1 MLHPSVQL
9 PLQGKRILLTA
20 PRGYAARLSQALIAE
35 GALPIL
41 MPAIETCHLSNFT
54 ELYVAFEYIEQY
66 DWIAF
71 TSRNGIE
78 AFFEQMRS
86 LELSFSLIKHCKIC
100 AIGKDAEKLSEFGLK
115 ADLIPKEPSPQ
126 GIIAE
131 LAKIPDIADQVVLV
145 PVPEVVGVPEPD
157 VVPNFV
163 ANLQQLGM
171 IVHRVPT
178 YQTRNVDKA
187 LYTVEL
193 ALLKQGQIDA
203 IAFSSTAEVSS
214 FLQMVESE
222 ADCQNCAIACFGPYT
237 AANAEKLGLSVQ
249 IVAADFSSFAG
260 FAEAIARFFVDQA
273 PEKFSKS

>member
-1 MLHPSVQL
+1 MHLLHPSVVL
-9 PLQGKRILLTA
+9 PLQGKRILITA
-20 PRGYAARLSQALIAE
+20 PRSYAARLSQALIAQ

-41 MPAIETCHLSNFT
+41 MPAIATCHLENFT
-54 ELYVAFEYIEQY
+54 ELYVALEHLDQY

-78 AFFEQMRS
+78 AFFERMRS
-86 LELSFSLIKHCKIC
+86 LELSFSLIEHCQIC
-100 AIGKDAEKLSEFGLK
+100 AIGKDAEKLAEFGLK
-115 ADLIPKEPSPQ
+115 ADLIPEESSPQ
-126 GIIAE
+126 GITAE
-131 LAKIPDIADQVVLV
+131 LAKIPDIAGQVVLV
-145 PVPEVVGVPEPD
+145 PVPEVEGVPEPD

-163 ANLQQLGM
+163 ASLQQLGM

-178 YQTRNVDKA
+178 YLTRAIDKA

-214 FLQMVESE
+214 FLQMVSE
-222 ADCQNCAIACFGPYT
+222 TDYQNCAIACFGPYT
-237 AANAEKLGLSVQ
+237 AANTEKLGLPVQ

-260 FAEAIARFFVDQA
+260 FAEAIAKFFADQA
-273 PEKFSKS
+273 